1 MSINRTLTEEMIARN
16 ITTREDITLYINK
29 TNIYPDSPIGAIQ
42 KIAGSYEAR
51 DAIIFYK
58 KYRSWLFKLY
68 SYRRGHPL
76 LRCDSKL

>member
-16 ITTREDITLYINK
+16 ITTRDDITFYINQ
-29 TNIYPDSPIGAIQ
+29 TNVYPDSPIGAIQ

-51 DAIIFYK
+51 DAIIFHDN
-58 KYRSWLFKLY
+58 YRWFLPP
-68 SYRRGHPL
+68 GHPL

>member
-16 ITTREDITLYINK
+16 ITTRDDITLYINK

-51 DAIIFYK
+51 DAIIFYEI
-58 KYRSWLFKLY
+58 
-68 SYRRGHPL
+68 YRRGQFGA
-76 LRCDSKL
+76 SFIKM

>member
-16 ITTREDITLYINK
+16 ITTRNDITLYINK

-51 DAIIFYK
+51 DAIIFYEI
-58 KYRSWLFKLY
+58 YRSFWLDSNFIPMIWGILY
-68 SYRRGHPL
+68 
-76 LRCDSKL
+76 